1 MGQAIFSSWCQP
13 EGRKEEAEE
22 TGLDMVSSISFIQ
35 ANLQQSIAASRV
47 PTKTVSNRHGSNTRT
62 VMAVLLAEI
71 FQAILCFVRAE

>member
-47 PTKTVSNRHGSNTRT
+47 LTRT
-62 VMAVLLAEI
+62 VNV
-71 FQAILCFVRAE
+71 